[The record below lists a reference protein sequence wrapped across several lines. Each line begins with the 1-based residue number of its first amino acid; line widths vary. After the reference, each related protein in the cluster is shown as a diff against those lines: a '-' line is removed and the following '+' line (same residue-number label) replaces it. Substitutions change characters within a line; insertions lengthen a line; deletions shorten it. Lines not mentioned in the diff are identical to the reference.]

1 MAGVGAPEGHEK
13 WGGRQPGSQNKITVE
28 VKKAIADALSGHK
41 DSIVEALETLKHSK
55 PEKYLQCYEMF
66 LQYIMPKQK
75 EVTINSFEHMSKED
89 LIKGISEFMKETKLN
104 AGDSGKSS

>member
-1 MAGVGAPEGHEK
+1 MASVGAPEGHEK

-41 DSIVEALETLKHSK
+41 DSISEALDILKNSK

-75 EVTINSFEHMSKED
+75 EVTVHSTDGLSKEEIINQITNIFEE
-89 LIKGISEFMKETKLN
+89 LKSEQGTTSEP
-104 AGDSGKSS
+104 S